1 VESRRFLG
9 PVCSERDLGVRSR
22 RFLGTRLFGEEVI
35 PIKKRRIIDVL
46 QKAIVFFE
54 TTSIKLKEA
63 RMDKMDKNA
72 PASSVGAA
80 MAKATAEKA
89 AEVTEV
95 NEEIEAQQAP
105 PWEEYILE
113 VDEDEVPLMYHG
125 LAIYG
130 FQLVSTKFL
139 DIVKHLVMSDEF
151 HKEQIVESIVFSEN
165 MPTDAEG
172 NAIFA
177 CYKPGLKRI
186 GINLQH
192 HFNGAVTLIKE
203 VEGHM
208 SIRGHVWYN
217 MILSVLHEL
226 YHGLFI
232 VTDAEGEMS
241 DMFELEA
248 NCNEMADEAL
258 TALAQEYDIEPPS
271 MGNEPFFGT
280 RYMQFFIREIQ
291 KGEESWCK
299 RQDALH
305 DDCNIHFDDTSNE
318 YIQKFRTFIRY
329 THGADPEG
337 KDPTWDIAAKPLNV
351 IPDMVELEQTLAV
364 QHAAQG
370 LQPAEPAPAAVIA
383 APIGGFH
390 GVDDEA
396 IAMMA
401 VEDEMGGES
410 SAYVMEDYDTLPPE
424 AAGTDMSA
432 GPVAPQTTH
441 VVVESKPEAGPV
453 EVEIPIGTNCSACKV
468 AVEPTAAF
476 CSGCGTKLAVE
487 ATPIVETTPFV
498 PYVEP
503 VVVAQQ
509 PITAPITTHRGAP
522 GQQLRTGLVNHE
534 WTAEQFR
541 HIVERILF
549 RAYAHLFNK
558 CGYNVMSKP
567 AFEET
572 QKWGVLEP
580 VFVGDACEDDVVSKV
595 LLGHDTIENGIN
607 RINVPIT
614 DGYIRGFCTKKG
626 MLPCYTLYFNANGQE
641 IKRILLPTN
650 PWKEKS
656 PGVYS
661 KPAMRAQ
668 QGAIIAWMMD
678 GDDNATDKW
687 KGRIENSVFYWS

>member
-1 VESRRFLG
+1 
-9 PVCSERDLGVRSR
+9 
-22 RFLGTRLFGEEVI
+22 
-35 PIKKRRIIDVL
+35 
-46 QKAIVFFE
+46 
-54 TTSIKLKEA
+54 
-63 RMDKMDKNA
+63 MDKMDNNA

-105 PWEEYILE
+105 PWEEFILE

-151 HKEQIVESIVFSEN
+151 HKERIVESIVFSEN

-172 NAIFA
+172 NAVFA

-232 VTDAEGEMS
+232 ATDAEGEMS
-241 DMFELEA
+241 DMFELES

-305 DDCNIHFDDTSNE
+305 DDCNIHFDDSSNE

-329 THGADPEG
+329 THGADPES

-383 APIGGFH
+383 APISGFH

-441 VVVESKPEAGPV
+441 VAETWDKGIADKGVSAEGILSMVSCGVDVTGMKVSCAKCGALTSIDHGLKDGQKGLPPCSKCNQPMT
-453 EVEIPIGTNCSACKV
+453 EVAPAPTNCSACEV
-468 AVEPTAAF
+468 TVTPGAVF
-476 CSGCGTKLAVE
+476 CSNCGNRLIAE

-509 PITAPITTHRGAP
+509 PITAPTTTHRGAP
-522 GQQLRTGLVNHE
+522 GQQLRTGLVDHN
-534 WTAEQFR
+534 WSAEQFR